1 VGHERKGS
9 GSTGVVTLRAFVVKY
24 LRDIAAPGLGM
35 AAAND

>member
-1 VGHERKGS
+1 
-9 GSTGVVTLRAFVVKY
+9 VVTLRAFVVKY